1 MRWRDVDSEGR
12 RDLVVLAAGF
22 LATLATRALCLLW
35 LRDHNNLLSW
45 RLVSNVLETGGDLYR
60 DTNGRYNYSPLWA
73 GIVWILARVAPPHG
87 LSLDKAVSLFL
98 TAVDVATAALLFR
111 IARERTGSPRR
122 ALAAALVFLAN
133 PVSAIVSG
141 SLGAFDNLAIFF
153 LLRAIPRAENR
164 PVSRAKTIGAM
175 SLSLLAKHV
184 AWFHPLLLARKR
196 EQPRV
201 GLFGALVPYAV
212 FFLSFLPFW
221 ASREAIRT
229 RVFGYSSL
237 DEPYG
242 LEPLRFWPFLP
253 QETLPAIFVATGLA
267 AVYALRRVEF
277 GRACLLLF
285 LVNLIFL
292 PGIGQNYFV
301 WPIALGALYP
311 SLGYAVYSVMIA
323 LFLIHS
329 PDALAIELPH
339 LPGWSG
345 PWWAAV
351 LWLLLEI
358 RKLRGDT
365 AAANAIKTNAI
376 A

>member
-1 MRWRDVDSEGR
+1 VRWRDAKSEAR
-12 RDLVVLAAGF
+12 RDLVVLAAGL
-22 LATLATRALCLLW
+22 LAALAIRCLFLLW

-45 RLVSNVLETGGDLYR
+45 RIVANVLATGKDLYR
-60 DTNGRYNYSPLWA
+60 DTDGRYNYSPLWA
-73 GIVWILARVAPPHG
+73 GIVWILARVAVPLG
-87 LSLDKAVSLFL
+87 LSLDRAVSLFL
-98 TAVDVATAALLFR
+98 TAVDVATAAVLFR
-111 IARERTGSPRR
+111 IALERTESRR
-122 ALAAALVFLAN
+122 TALAAALLFFAN

-153 LLRAIPRAENR
+153 LLLSIPRVAR
-164 PVSRAKTIGAM
+164 PVSRARTVGAM

-184 AWFHPLLLARKR
+184 AWFHPLLLARRR

-212 FFLSFLPFW
+212 FFVSFLPFW

-242 LEPLRFWPFLP
+242 LEPLRFWRFLP
-253 QETLPAIFVATGLA
+253 QETLPVIFVATGLV
-267 AVYALRRVEF
+267 AVYALRQVEF

-339 LPGWSG
+339 LPDWSG

-351 LWLLLEI
+351 LWLLLE
-358 RKLRGDT
+358 LRGMRGGT
-365 AAANAIKTNAI
+365 AAARAIKTNAM